1 MGKLSY
7 TIDKKTTRL
16 IAEAD
21 SSHADKIRSLGGKKL
36 KGKDGFWTLPND
48 AKKNLMNIFERKIKK
63 IKKIKML

>member
-48 AKKNLMNIFERKIKK
+48 AKKKFDEYIRKENKENK
-63 IKKIKML
+63 EN